1 MMIMII
7 IVVNESNCCKSKAA
21 RGCSPP
27 ASRSCRGSQCRA
39 SSVRPR
45 PQTNFEHPILA
56 SRTRK
61 GEIESIAVKGQCIA
75 SRLLG
80 EIIDGLGLQLSLAIG
95 GAFRVR
101 VAHM

>member
-1 MMIMII
+1 MIMII
-7 IVVNESNCCKSKAA
+7 IVVNESNCIAKR